1 VRKNLVLLGMMG
13 VGKSTMGKIVAKKQS
28 LGFIDTDNEIEKKWS
43 MKIAEIFEQKGEKF
57 FRLEE
62 EKEVLKYLKKTNCV
76 ISLGGGAFMNRTIRN
91 NILKNTVSIW
101 LDNNLK
107 ILNKRT
113 KWNKKRPLLNKKNN
127 QKMIN
132 KLYAER
138 EKIYKLANHKIN
150 CEGLNTEEVAK
161 KIIFFYEKQ

>member
-1 VRKNLVLLGMMG
+1 MRKNLVLLGMMA
-13 VGKSTMGKIVAKKQS
+13 VGKSTMGKIVAKRQG
-28 LGFIDTDNEIEKKWS
+28 LEFIDTDNRIEKKWS
-43 MKIAEIFEQKGEKF
+43 MKIAEIFKQKGEKF

-62 EKEVLKYLKKTNCV
+62 EKEVLKCLKKTNCV

-91 NILKNTVSIW
+91 NIIKNAVSIW

-107 ILNKRT
+107 ILTQRT
-113 KWNKKRPLLNKKNN
+113 KWNKKRPLLNKKDN

-132 KLYAER
+132 KLYAQR
-138 EKIYKLANHKIN
+138 EKIYKLANHRIN
-150 CEGLNTEEVAK
+150 CEGLNKEEVAK

>member
-1 VRKNLVLLGMMG
+1 MMA
-13 VGKSTMGKIVAKKQS
+13 VGKSTMGKIVAKRQG
-28 LGFIDTDNEIEKKWS
+28 LEFIDTDNRIEKKWS
-43 MKIAEIFEQKGEKF
+43 MKIAEIFKQKGEKF

-91 NILKNTVSIW
+91 NIIKNAVSIW

-107 ILNKRT
+107 ILSQRT
-113 KWNKKRPLLNKKNN
+113 KWNKKRPLLNKKDN

-132 KLYAER
+132 KLYAQR
-138 EKIYKLANHKIN
+138 EKIYKLANHRIN
-150 CEGLNTEEVAK
+150 CEGLNKEEVAK

>member
-1 VRKNLVLLGMMG
+1 MMA
-13 VGKSTMGKIVAKKQS
+13 VGKSTMGKIVAKRQG
-28 LGFIDTDNEIEKKWS
+28 LEFIDTDNRIEKKWS
-43 MKIAEIFEQKGEKF
+43 MKIAEIFKQKGEKF

-62 EKEVLKYLKKTNCV
+62 EKEVLQCLKKTNCV

-91 NILKNTVSIW
+91 NIIKNAVSIW

-107 ILNKRT
+107 ILSQRT
-113 KWNKKRPLLNKKNN
+113 KWNKKRPLLNKKDN

-132 KLYAER
+132 KLYAQR
-138 EKIYKLANHKIN
+138 EKIYKLANHRIN
-150 CEGLNTEEVAK
+150 CEGLNKEEVAK

>member
-1 VRKNLVLLGMMG
+1 MMA
-13 VGKSTMGKIVAKKQS
+13 VGKSTMGKIVAKRQG
-28 LGFIDTDNEIEKKWS
+28 LEFIDTDNRIEKKWS
-43 MKIAEIFEQKGEKF
+43 MKIAEIFKQKGEKF

-62 EKEVLKYLKKTNCV
+62 EKEVLKCLKKTNCV

-91 NILKNTVSIW
+91 NIIKNAVSIW

-107 ILNKRT
+107 ILSQRT
-113 KWNKKRPLLNKKNN
+113 KWNKKRPLLNKKDN

-132 KLYAER
+132 KLYAQR
-138 EKIYKLANHKIN
+138 EKIYKLANHRIN
-150 CEGLNTEEVAK
+150 CEGLNKEEVAK

>member
-1 VRKNLVLLGMMG
+1 MRKNLVLLGMMG

>member
-1 VRKNLVLLGMMG
+1 MMG

-113 KWNKKRPLLNKKNN
+113 KWNKKRPLLDKEKG
-127 QKMIN
+127 KIVIN
-132 KLYAER
+132 KLYEER
-138 EKIYKLANHKIN
+138 KNIYKLANYRIN
-150 CEGLNTEEVAK
+150 CTNLNKKNIAD
-161 KIIFFYEKQ
+161 KIIIFYEKH

>member
-1 VRKNLVLLGMMG
+1 MMG

>member
-1 VRKNLVLLGMMG
+1 MMA
-13 VGKSTMGKIVAKKQS
+13 VGKSTMGKIVAKRQG
-28 LGFIDTDNEIEKKWS
+28 LEFIDTDNSIEKKWS
-43 MKIAEIFEQKGEKF
+43 MKIAEIFKQKGEKF

-62 EKEVLKYLKKTNCV
+62 EKEVLKCLKKTNCV

-91 NILKNTVSIW
+91 NIIKNAVSIW

-107 ILNKRT
+107 ILSQRT
-113 KWNKKRPLLNKKNN
+113 KWNKKRPLLNKKDN

-132 KLYAER
+132 KLYAQR
-138 EKIYKLANHKIN
+138 EKIYKLANHRIN
-150 CEGLNTEEVAK
+150 CEGLNKEEVAK